1 MYIITPE
8 TIEILQYRIQR
19 EQYSARIYEQMYL
32 WLENRSYFNA
42 AKLWKKYQEEELEHA
57 TWAMEYLLRHN
68 VTPEIRE
75 LEEPK
80 HDFTSLKEIV
90 DLSYEHEQIITAECL
105 ELTDKAFEWKNYSL
119 MELGLK
125 YNKEQTEEL
134 SKFLDLIDITN
145 LSGDGLIIDTYIK
158 ENIL

>member
-1 MYIITPE
+1 MIIKPE
-8 TIEILQYRIQR
+8 EIEILQYRIQR

-42 AKLWKKYQEEELEHA
+42 AKLWKRYQAEELEHA
-57 TWAMEYLLRHN
+57 TWAIEYLLRHN

-90 DLSYEHEQIITAECL
+90 NLSFEHEQVITAECE
-105 ELTDKAFEWKNYSL
+105 ELTASALEWKCFPL
-119 MELGLK
+119 MELGLR

-145 LSGDGLIIDTYIK
+145 LSNDNLIIDTYIK
-158 ENIL
+158 DNLL